1 MISSRCYS
9 CDKLRIYVAL
19 LLICAQA
26 AAFCQLSQTRLS
38 SATSHNT
45 QRPHA
50 LHNTRRP
57 HALHMAAISPPTKPP
72 VLKGYGGRDNTP
84 YIREI
89 YDDEKSLICDT
100 WIRSAKLTTSDADQ
114 LAEVASICDS
124 VRCWKAGTGGARKR
138 RSALP
143 SVRQSVSFY

>member
-1 MISSRCYS
+1 
-9 CDKLRIYVAL
+9 
-19 LLICAQA
+19 
-26 AAFCQLSQTRLS
+26 
-38 SATSHNT
+38 
-45 QRPHA
+45 
-50 LHNTRRP
+50 
-57 HALHMAAISPPTKPP
+57 MAAISPPTKPP

-124 VRCWKAGTGGARKR
+124 VRRWKAGTGGARKR

-143 SVRQSVSFY
+143 SKKDSQSRLTEFTNKSTVGDDVDAIACLQMGPDNSSFTTFFMQVRVDFKPLKELYGGRFFIASVSM